1 MKLTEEQKQ
10 LIIDILDS
18 EEFKTTLYEGLDED
32 KRNALGQ
39 FYTPAK
45 VCIKM
50 IEMFDCESFA
60 DKPILDPTCGSGN
73 LLIAMLCAGADSDK
87 IYGNDYDKDA
97 LDLAYKR
104 INRACDLLNKPHI
117 RNWQLHQGN
126 ALQVRCLTEFDEEYT
141 KNYNP
146 KYINYL
152 EYAQGNKSWEQEN
165 RIGENLYRQEHQEEF
180 FTQLSLF

>member
-117 RNWQLHQGN
+117 RN
-126 ALQVRCLTEFDEEYT
+126 
-141 KNYNP
+141 
-146 KYINYL
+146 
-152 EYAQGNKSWEQEN
+152 
-165 RIGENLYRQEHQEEF
+165 
-180 FTQLSLF
+180 